1 MVHDMRAPL
10 RAMQSFA
17 GLMQQDCPDCMRPP
31 ALDYLNRIRKA
42 STRLDRLITDAL
54 NYNKVVREN
63 LPVEPVDL
71 GRLLRGMVQTYPN
84 LHPPAADITIEL
96 TDLVVL
102 GNPSLLTQCFG
113 NLLDN
118 AVKFVAPGVHPRVRI
133 WAEAVESP
141 QSTARRPEPAVA
153 SSTIKN
159 QKSKI
164 ENPAVRIWVED
175 NGIGIPKEAQGR
187 MFKMFQRMHRE
198 NEYTGT
204 GIGLTI
210 VKKAVERMGGQISLD
225 SEPGKGSRFCVELP
239 RPADAKVGE
248 RLQEAA

>member
-1 MVHDMRAPL
+1 
-10 RAMQSFA
+10 
-17 GLMQQDCPDCMRPP
+17 MQQDCADCLRPS
-31 ALDYLNRIRKA
+31 ALDYLNRVRKA
-42 STRLDRLITDAL
+42 SDRLDRLITDAL

-84 LHPPAADITIEL
+84 LHPPGADITIEL

-102 GNPSLLTQCFG
+102 GNQSLLTQCFG

-118 AVKFVAPGVHPRVRI
+118 AVKFVAPGLHPHVRI
-133 WAEAVESP
+133 WAEAVKSP
-141 QSTARRPEPAVA
+141 QPTARRSEPAVA
-153 SSTIKN
+153 SSEIKN
-159 QKSKI
+159 RKSKI

-198 NEYTGT
+198 SEYAGT

-210 VKKAVERMGGQISLD
+210 VKKAVERMGGQICLD
-225 SEPGKGSRFCVELP
+225 SEPGKGSRFCVELQSP
-239 RPADAKVGE
+239 PGSQVRE
-248 RLQEAA
+248 RLQDAA

>member
-17 GLMQQDCPDCMRPP
+17 GLMQQDCADSLRPP
-31 ALDYLNRIRKA
+31 ALDYLNRISKA
-42 STRLDRLITDAL
+42 SDRLDRLITDAL

-118 AVKFVAPGVHPRVRI
+118 AVKFVAPGVHPRVRV
-133 WAEAVESP
+133 WAEAVKSP
-141 QSTARRPEPAVA
+141 QSIARPPEPAVA
-153 SSTIKN
+153 NFEIKN

-175 NGIGIPKEAQGR
+175 NGIGIPKEAQAR

-198 NEYTGT
+198 NEYPGT

-210 VKKAVERMGGQISLD
+210 VKKAVERMGGQICLD

-239 RPADAKVGE
+239 RPATPQAKE
-248 RLQEAA
+248 RLQDAA